1 MKIYRVNEPVEERP
15 DEDLPLEKAQEII
28 GGWVEALALKHGL
41 LALMDEEG
49 IPKQLSFNPEATNE
63 VDKLTAPDI
72 LHRLYGTIIILRQK
86 DFGYD
91 E

>member
-15 DEDLPLEKAQEII
+15 DKELSLEEAQEIV
-28 GGWVEALALKHGL
+28 GGWVEAIALRHGL
-41 LALMDEEG
+41 LALMDEEVM
-49 IPKQLSFNPEATNE
+49 PKQLPFNQEATNE

-86 DFGYD
+86 DFCYD

>member
-15 DEDLPLEKAQEII
+15 DEELSLEEAQEII
-28 GGWVEALALKHGL
+28 GGWVEVLMLRHGL

-49 IPKQLSFNPEATNE
+49 IQKMLPFNPEATNE
-63 VDKLTAPDI
+63 VDKLTALDI

>member
-28 GGWVEALALKHGL
+28 GGWVEAIALRHGL

-49 IPKQLSFNPEATNE
+49 IPKQLPFNPEATNE

-72 LHRLYGTIIILRQK
+72 LHRLYGTVIILRQK

>member
-15 DEDLPLEKAQEII
+15 DEELSLEEAQEII
-28 GGWVEALALKHGL
+28 GGWVEVLILRHGL

-49 IPKQLSFNPEATNE
+49 VQKMLPFNPEATNE
-63 VDKLTAPDI
+63 VDKLTALDI

-86 DFGYD
+86 DFDYD
-91 E
+91 

>member
-15 DEDLPLEKAQEII
+15 DEELSLEEAQEII
-28 GGWVEALALKHGL
+28 GGWVEVLMLRHGL

-49 IPKQLSFNPEATNE
+49 IQKMLPFNPEATNE
-63 VDKLTAPDI
+63 VDKLTALDI

-91 E
+91 